1 MGEDWYLAESSF
13 ISFMNHAEASA
24 HDSHA
29 VNQFPL
35 IKKQGCYLMESWD
48 SRAVCTE
55 CIKIDLDIR
64 ELVR

>member
-35 IKKQGCYLMESWD
+35 IKKQGCYLMES
-48 SRAVCTE
+48 
-55 CIKIDLDIR
+55 
-64 ELVR
+64 